1 MKRPAQRAQGKQTH
15 LCSVCRSPGHRV
27 NTCPHPAAA
36 RIRELQQ
43 QVQVL
48 KKKQGCKQRV
58 LRQETKNRKSPQD
71 TSKSWKQKQQ
81 LLYSGR
87 TTSRQAS
94 PAELRRKKPTNDLFG
109 EALSSN
115 ESAVKWLLLHKFI
128 SKPSSCDSCGKKF
141 FYEVFGCEE
150 RGPHW
155 RCKCGARFPY
165 LSKSLFCGLKMSA
178 VLLVSLL
185 RMYVNVDLTM
195 QCKVPDLVRHCGCCK
210 KQALHFVAVMRE
222 AEAHAGNA
230 WAAAVRLKGDVEVD
244 GTAFGRFYISTRAS
258 AFQQQIQNIQQTRRE
273 AGEHAAKA
281 FVVTLQVL
289 GAMERTGKTLL
300 HLSGP
305 RVPCPTSNCIKKTL
319 HAHLQT
325 FFFNKNL
332 QPT

>member
-71 TSKSWKQKQQ
+71 TSKSWRQKQQ

-87 TTSRQAS
+87 TMSRQAS
-94 PAELRRKKPTNDLFG
+94 PAELRREKPTNDPFG
-109 EALSSN
+109 EALCSN
-115 ESAVKWLLLHKFI
+115 ESAVRWLLLYKFI
-128 SKPSSCDSCGKKF
+128 CKPSSCDSCGKKF

-178 VLLVSLL
+178 LLLVSLL
-185 RMYVNVDLTM
+185 RMYVNVDLTT
-195 QCKVPDLVRHCGCCK
+195 QCKVPDLVCHCGCSK
-210 KQALHFVAVMRE
+210 QQALHFVAVMRE

-300 HLSGP
+300 HLSAP
-305 RVPCPTSNCIKKTL
+305 RVPCPTSNCIKKNP
-319 HAHLQT
+319 ACT
-325 FFFNKNL
+325 FAPLLF
-332 QPT
+332 